1 MGNQRIGTLP
11 DTAPW
16 QCVVGLLAD
25 GGDAGAVAAATT
37 EAALQGLELARGD
50 EGLTYCTWLLAQV
63 ALAARTDDFADAL
76 LDRIGV
82 PFAGPPDIYDL
93 IAGFSDAVDR
103 RLTKTASR
111 TDVGEMAQLAAVES
125 LTALLSERASHLF
138 GSTTDDVHRAA
149 CELSTQ
155 RGFGSLAHDFF
166 ARFAQRF
173 LSYHLGRELSQHVG
187 GNGRFADPQEHTA
200 FLEQLAVHCREASTI
215 VREFAGDWYT
225 KHRIEDGVALA
236 KVRGFVNHA
245 LTKLRGELQMR
256 GERDG

>member
-1 MGNQRIGTLP
+1 MGNQRLSTLP

-16 QCVVGLLAD
+16 RRVVGLLAE
-25 GGDAGAVAAATT
+25 GGDAATVAAATT
-37 EAALQGLELARGD
+37 EAALQGLKLARGD

-76 LDRIGV
+76 DRIGL
-82 PFAGPPDIYDL
+82 PLAGPPDVFDL

-125 LTALLSERASHLF
+125 LTALLSQRASDLF

-187 GNGRFADPQEHTA
+187 GNSRFADPQEHTA
-200 FLEQLAVHCREASTI
+200 FLEQLAVHCREAATI
-215 VREFAGDWYT
+215 VREFAGDWYL
-225 KHRIEDGVALA
+225 KHRFEDGVALA

-245 LTKLRGELQMR
+245 LTKLQGEFRTRG
-256 GERDG
+256 GRDG